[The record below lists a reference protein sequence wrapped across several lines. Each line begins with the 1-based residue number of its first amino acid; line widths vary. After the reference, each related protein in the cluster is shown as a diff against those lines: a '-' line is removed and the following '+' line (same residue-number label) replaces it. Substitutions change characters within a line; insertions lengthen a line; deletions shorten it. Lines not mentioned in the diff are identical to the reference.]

1 MIKELLQWQTL
12 SNQQLANIVRHE
24 TEYCFQKKDRE
35 GQRMPRLLE
44 RVPPQQLK
52 DEMQNLFFKSLSE
65 RLEGLGI
72 KGNSAV
78 PYITWHNSWDKIYE
92 YGGNLRKNKIHI
104 RLIYLHFIRQD
115 EKEYYMYLNG
125 KVKEIVEFIIK
136 KNICQFIL
144 NDVRN
149 MKPKTEKPLKYTP
162 NDRMTN
168 YEYDE
173 YAITLMLGKAISK
186 ELESEERHIRNGS
199 ELEHN
204 DRTIELC

>member
-1 MIKELLQWQTL
+1 MIREFLQWQTL
-12 SNQQLANIVRHE
+12 SNRQLADIVRHE
-24 TEYCFQKKDRE
+24 TEYWFQKKARGD
-35 GQRMPRLLE
+35 QRMPKLLN

-52 DEMQNLFFKSLSE
+52 DEIQNLFFKSLSE

-72 KGNSAV
+72 NGNIAV

-92 YGGNLRKNKIHI
+92 YGGDSRKNKVRI
-104 RLIYLHFIRQD
+104 RLIYLHFISQN
-115 EKEYYMYLNG
+115 EKEYYMCLNG

-136 KNICQFIL
+136 KNICQVIL

-149 MKPKTEKPLKYTP
+149 MKPKIEKLQRYTRE
-162 NDRMTN
+162 DGTT
-168 YEYDE
+168 YYGYDE
-173 YAITLMLGKAISK
+173 YAIMLALGKAISK
-186 ELESEERHIRNGS
+186 ELESEERHIRNGC

>member
-1 MIKELLQWQTL
+1 
-12 SNQQLANIVRHE
+12 
-24 TEYCFQKKDRE
+24 
-35 GQRMPRLLE
+35 MPRLLE

-115 EKEYYMYLNG
+115 EKEYYMYLNETG
-125 KVKEIVEFIIK
+125 
-136 KNICQFIL
+136 
-144 NDVRN
+144 
-149 MKPKTEKPLKYTP
+149 
-162 NDRMTN
+162 
-168 YEYDE
+168 
-173 YAITLMLGKAISK
+173 A
-186 ELESEERHIRNGS
+186 
-199 ELEHN
+199 
-204 DRTIELC
+204 